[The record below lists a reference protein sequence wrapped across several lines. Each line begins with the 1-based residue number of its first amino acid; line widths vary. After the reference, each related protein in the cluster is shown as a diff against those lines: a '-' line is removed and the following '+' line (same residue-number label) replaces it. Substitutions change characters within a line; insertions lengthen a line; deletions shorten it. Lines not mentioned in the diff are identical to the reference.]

1 MSNKVGKKYISPIYL
16 LIIFLIVLLFFLCD
30 ILKINNYTGE
40 RVFFNAGN
48 FLNIMNQVSLNA
60 IIAFPMTLAIIIQGI
75 DLSVGSVAAFIG
87 VLLCKITL
95 GLNIPFVPAVILVL
109 AAGILIG
116 MLNGF
121 IIARFNLPAF
131 VVTLGA
137 MIIMRGLAL
146 LLVDGIPIF
155 NDSENFLFL
164 GNGTLAGFIPMPV
177 VVLFIVFISFLFFMK
192 KTIWA
197 KHIYAVGGNEEAA
210 RLSGVN
216 ITKVKLSV
224 YSLSALMASLAGI
237 LLASRLGSG
246 QPNAGD
252 GYELDAITA
261 AIVGGTSLSGGVGT
275 IGGTLAGAI
284 IIGIINTGMNTLGI
298 SPYYQLVI
306 KGSVILAAVIIDRN
320 IAEKGNQREG

>member
-1 MSNKVGKKYISPIYL
+1 MLNNARKKYISPIYF
-16 LIIFLIVLLFFLCD
+16 LIVFLIVLLFFLCD
-30 ILKINNYTGE
+30 VLKINNYTGE
-40 RVFFNAGN
+40 RIFLNTGN
-48 FLNIMNQVSLNA
+48 FFNIMNQVSLNA
-60 IIAFPMTLAIIIQGI
+60 IIAFPITLAIIIQGI

-95 GLNIPFVPAVILVL
+95 ELNIPFIPAVLIVL
-109 AAGILIG
+109 TAGTLIG

-155 NDSENFLFL
+155 NDSEAFLFL

-177 VVLFIVFISFLFFMK
+177 VVLLVVFVLFLFFMK
-192 KTIWA
+192 KTVWA
-197 KHIYAVGGNEEAA
+197 KHIYALGGNEEAA
-210 RLSGVN
+210 KLSGVN
-216 ITKVKLSV
+216 VTKIKLLV
-224 YSLSALMASLAGI
+224 YSLSTLMASLAGI

-246 QPNAGD
+246 QPNAGE

-275 IGGTLAGAI
+275 IGGTLGGAI

-298 SPYYQLVI
+298 SPYYQFII
-306 KGSVILAAVIIDRN
+306 KGSVILAAVIVDRN
-320 IAEKGNQREG
+320 IAEKGRT

>member
-1 MSNKVGKKYISPIYL
+1 MSNKLGKKYISPIYF

-30 ILKINNYTGE
+30 VLKINNYTGE

-224 YSLSALMASLAGI
+224 YSLSTLMASLAGI

>member
-1 MSNKVGKKYISPIYL
+1 MSNKLGKKYISPIYF

-30 ILKINNYTGE
+30 VLKINNYTGE

-216 ITKVKLSV
+216 ITKVKLLV
-224 YSLSALMASLAGI
+224 YSLSALMASLASI

>member
-1 MSNKVGKKYISPIYL
+1 MSNKLGKKYISPIYF

-30 ILKINNYTGE
+30 VLKINNYTGE

-216 ITKVKLSV
+216 ITKVKLLV

-320 IAEKGNQREG
+320 IAEKGNRRER

>member
-1 MSNKVGKKYISPIYL
+1 MSNKIGKKYISPIYF

-30 ILKINNYTGE
+30 VLKINNYTDE

-75 DLSVGSVAAFIG
+75 DLSVGSIAAFIG

-177 VVLFIVFISFLFFMK
+177 VVLFIVFIGFLFFMK

-216 ITKVKLSV
+216 ITKVKLLV

-320 IAEKGNQREG
+320 IAEKGNQREE

>member
-1 MSNKVGKKYISPIYL
+1 MSNKIGKKYISPIYF

>member
-1 MSNKVGKKYISPIYL
+1 MSNKIGKKYISPIYF

-30 ILKINNYTGE
+30 VLKINNYTGE

-95 GLNIPFVPAVILVL
+95 ELNIPFVPAVILVL

-177 VVLFIVFISFLFFMK
+177 VVLFIVFIAFLFFMK

-216 ITKVKLSV
+216 ITKVKLLV

-275 IGGTLAGAI
+275 VGGTLAGAI

-320 IAEKGNQREG
+320 IAEKGNRRER

>member
-1 MSNKVGKKYISPIYL
+1 MLNKSGKKHISPIYF
-16 LIIFLIVLLFFLCD
+16 LIVFLIVLLFLLCD
-30 ILKINNYTGE
+30 VLKINNYTGE
-40 RVFFNAGN
+40 RVFLNTGN
-48 FLNIMNQVSLNA
+48 FFNIMNQVSLNA
-60 IIAFPMTLAIIIQGI
+60 IIAFPITLAIIIQGI

-95 GLNIPFVPAVILVL
+95 ELNIPFVPAVLLVL
-109 AAGILIG
+109 AAGTLIG
-116 MLNGF
+116 ILNGF
-121 IIARFNLPAF
+121 IIAKFNLPAF

-146 LLVDGIPIF
+146 LLVDGVPIF
-155 NDSENFLFL
+155 NDSEAFLYL

-177 VVLFIVFISFLFFMK
+177 VVLVIVFVLFLVFMK
-192 KTIWA
+192 KTVWA
-197 KHIYAVGGNEEAA
+197 KHVYALGGNEEAA
-210 RLSGVN
+210 KLSGVN
-216 ITKVKLSV
+216 VTKIKLLV

-246 QPNAGD
+246 QPNAGE

-275 IGGTLAGAI
+275 MGGTLAGAI

-298 SPYYQLVI
+298 SPYYQFVI
-306 KGSVILAAVIIDRN
+306 KGAVILAAVIVDRN
-320 IAEKGNQREG
+320 IAEKGRP

>member
-1 MSNKVGKKYISPIYL
+1 MLNNARKKYISPIYF
-16 LIIFLIVLLFFLCD
+16 LIVFLIVLLFFLCD
-30 ILKINNYTGE
+30 VLKINNYTGE
-40 RVFFNAGN
+40 RIFLNTGN
-48 FLNIMNQVSLNA
+48 FFNIMNQVSLNA
-60 IIAFPMTLAIIIQGI
+60 IIAFPITLAIIIQGI

-95 GLNIPFVPAVILVL
+95 ELNIPFIPAVLIVL
-109 AAGILIG
+109 TAGTLIG

-155 NDSENFLFL
+155 NDSKAFLFL

-177 VVLFIVFISFLFFMK
+177 VVLLVVFVLFLFFMK
-192 KTIWA
+192 KTVWA
-197 KHIYAVGGNEEAA
+197 KHIYALGGNEEAA
-210 RLSGVN
+210 KLSGVN
-216 ITKVKLSV
+216 VTKIKLLV
-224 YSLSALMASLAGI
+224 YSLSTLMASLAGI

-246 QPNAGD
+246 QPNAGE

-275 IGGTLAGAI
+275 IGGTLGGAI

-298 SPYYQLVI
+298 SPYYQFII
-306 KGSVILAAVIIDRN
+306 KGSVILAAVIVDRN
-320 IAEKGNQREG
+320 IAEKGRT

>member
-1 MSNKVGKKYISPIYL
+1 MSNKIGKKYISPIYF

-30 ILKINNYTGE
+30 VLKINNYTDE

-177 VVLFIVFISFLFFMK
+177 VVLFIVFIGFLFFMK

-216 ITKVKLSV
+216 ITKVKLLV

-320 IAEKGNQREG
+320 IAEKGNRREG

>member
-1 MSNKVGKKYISPIYL
+1 MSNKLGKKYISPIYF

-30 ILKINNYTGE
+30 VLKINNYTGE

>member
-1 MSNKVGKKYISPIYL
+1 MLNNARKKYISPIYF
-16 LIIFLIVLLFFLCD
+16 LIVFLIVLLFFLCD
-30 ILKINNYTGE
+30 VLKINNYTGE
-40 RVFFNAGN
+40 RIFLNTGN
-48 FLNIMNQVSLNA
+48 FFNIMNQVSLNA
-60 IIAFPMTLAIIIQGI
+60 IIAFPITLAIIIQGI

-95 GLNIPFVPAVILVL
+95 ELNIPFIPAVLIVL
-109 AAGILIG
+109 TAGTLIG

-155 NDSENFLFL
+155 NDSEAFLFL

-177 VVLFIVFISFLFFMK
+177 VVLLVVFVLFLFFMK
-192 KTIWA
+192 KTVWA
-197 KHIYAVGGNEEAA
+197 KHIYALGGNEEAA
-210 RLSGVN
+210 KLSGVN
-216 ITKVKLSV
+216 VTKIKLLV
-224 YSLSALMASLAGI
+224 YSLSTLMASLAGI

-246 QPNAGD
+246 QPNAGE

-275 IGGTLAGAI
+275 IGGTLGGAI

-298 SPYYQLVI
+298 SPYYQFII
-306 KGSVILAAVIIDRN
+306 KGSVILAAVIVDRN
-320 IAEKGNQREG
+320 IAEKSRP

>member
-1 MSNKVGKKYISPIYL
+1 MLNKSGKKHISPIYF
-16 LIIFLIVLLFFLCD
+16 LIIFLIVLLFLLCD
-30 ILKINNYTGE
+30 VFKINNYTGE
-40 RVFFNAGN
+40 RVFLNTGN

-60 IIAFPMTLAIIIQGI
+60 IIAFPITLAIIIQGI

-95 GLNIPFVPAVILVL
+95 EFNIPFIPAVLLVL
-109 AAGILIG
+109 AAGTVIG
-116 MLNGF
+116 ILNGF
-121 IIARFNLPAF
+121 FIAKFNLPAF

-137 MIIMRGLAL
+137 MIIVRGLAL
-146 LLVDGIPIF
+146 LSVDGVPIF
-155 NDSENFLFL
+155 NDSEAFLYL
-164 GNGTLAGFIPMPV
+164 GNGTFAGFIPMPV
-177 VVLFIVFISFLFFMK
+177 VVLVIVFVLFLVFIK
-192 KTIWA
+192 KT
-197 KHIYAVGGNEEAA
+197 EEAA
-210 RLSGVN
+210 KLSGVN
-216 ITKVKLSV
+216 VTKIKLLV

-275 IGGTLAGAI
+275 MGGTLAGAI

-298 SPYYQLVI
+298 SPYYQFVI
-306 KGSVILAAVIIDRN
+306 KGAVILAAVIVDRN
-320 IAEKGNQREG
+320 ISEKSRS

>member
-1 MSNKVGKKYISPIYL
+1 MLNKSGKKRISPIYF
-16 LIIFLIVLLFFLCD
+16 LIIFLIVLLFLLCD
-30 ILKINNYTGE
+30 VFKINNYTGE
-40 RVFFNAGN
+40 RVFLNTGN

-60 IIAFPMTLAIIIQGI
+60 IIAFPITLAIIIQGI

-95 GLNIPFVPAVILVL
+95 EFNIPFIPAVLLVL
-109 AAGILIG
+109 AAGTLIG
-116 MLNGF
+116 ILNGF
-121 IIARFNLPAF
+121 IIAKFNLPAF

-137 MIIMRGLAL
+137 MIIVRGLAL
-146 LLVDGIPIF
+146 LSVDGVPIF
-155 NDSENFLFL
+155 NDSEAFLYL
-164 GNGTLAGFIPMPV
+164 GNGTFAGFIPMPV
-177 VVLFIVFISFLFFMK
+177 VVLVIVFVLFLVFIK
-192 KTIWA
+192 KTVWA
-197 KHIYAVGGNEEAA
+197 KHVYALGGNEEAA
-210 RLSGVN
+210 KLSGVN
-216 ITKVKLSV
+216 VTKIKLLV

-275 IGGTLAGAI
+275 MGGTLAGAI

-298 SPYYQLVI
+298 SPYYQFVI
-306 KGSVILAAVIIDRN
+306 KGAVILAAVIVDRN
-320 IAEKGNQREG
+320 ISEKSRS

>member
-1 MSNKVGKKYISPIYL
+1 MSNKIGKKYISPIYF

-30 ILKINNYTGE
+30 VLKINNYTGE

-320 IAEKGNQREG
+320 IAEKGNRREG

>member
-1 MSNKVGKKYISPIYL
+1 MSNKIGKKYISPIYF

-30 ILKINNYTGE
+30 VLKINNYTGE

-164 GNGTLAGFIPMPV
+164 GNRTLAGFIPMPV

-216 ITKVKLSV
+216 ITKVKLLV

-237 LLASRLGSG
+237 LLASRRGSG

-320 IAEKGNQREG
+320 IAEKGNRREG

>member
-1 MSNKVGKKYISPIYL
+1 MSNKIGKKYISPIYF

-30 ILKINNYTGE
+30 VLKINNYTDE

-197 KHIYAVGGNEEAA
+197 KNIYAVGGNEEAA

-216 ITKVKLSV
+216 ITKVKLLV

>member
-1 MSNKVGKKYISPIYL
+1 MSNKIGKKYISPIYF

-30 ILKINNYTGE
+30 VLKINNYTGE

-216 ITKVKLSV
+216 ITKVKLLV

>member
-216 ITKVKLSV
+216 ITKVKLLV